1 MILPQ
6 TYTAA
11 LFLMIL
17 TMFCWG
23 SWANTYKLAGKWR
36 FELFYFDYS
45 FGVLLAAVIYAL
57 TVGSLGFDGF
67 TFLDD
72 LMHAGKRQWVYG
84 FGAGIIFNLAN
95 MLLVA
100 AISVAG
106 LAVAFPVGIGVALII
121 GVVWNYAIKPQ
132 GNPMLLFTGCGI
144 ILAAIIVDAMAYRA
158 LGMLRHE
165 ELARA
170 GKAKSTRRQVSAKG
184 IVLALFAGVLMGLF
198 FPLVEKGKAG
208 DVGLGPYAI
217 GAVFAAGVFLSTF
230 VFNLFFMNLPVE
242 GDPVEFRDYFQGG
255 FKQHFLGWLGGI
267 IWCTGTI
274 SSFVAASAP
283 DNVQIGPAISYAVGQ
298 GATMVSALWGILV
311 WKEFKGSDL
320 RVNTLVILMLVLFV
334 AGLAMVSVAPLFA
347 PAAAS

>member
-11 LFLMIL
+11 LFLMIVSML
-17 TMFCWG
+17 CWG
-23 SWANTYKLAGKWR
+23 SWANTYKLAGRWR
-36 FELFYFDYS
+36 FELFYFDYA
-45 FGVLLAAVIYAL
+45 FGVMLAAVIYAF
-57 TVGSLGFDGF
+57 TAGTLGFDGF

-84 FGAGIIFNLAN
+84 FGAGVIFNLAN
-95 MLLVA
+95 MVLVA

-106 LAVAFPVGIGVALII
+106 LAVAFPIGIGIALII

-144 ILAAIIVDAMAYRA
+144 IVAAIVVDAFAYRA
-158 LGMLRHE
+158 LGILRHE
-165 ELARA
+165 EAARA
-170 GKAKSTRRQVSAKG
+170 GKAKSTRRPVTVKG
-184 IVLALFAGVLMGLF
+184 IILSLVSGILMGLF
-198 FPLVEKGKAG
+198 YPLVEKGKAG
-208 DVGLGPYAI
+208 DIGLGPYAI
-217 GAVFAAGVFLSTF
+217 GAVFALGVFLSTF

-242 GDPVEFRDYFQGG
+242 GDPVEFRDYFHGNL
-255 FKQHFLGWLGGI
+255 KQHLLGWLGGI

-274 SSFVAASAP
+274 ASFVAASAP

-311 WKEFKGSDL
+311 WKEFKGADL
-320 RVNTLVILMLVLFV
+320 KVNALVVLMLVLFLS
-334 AGLAMVSVAPLFA
+334 GLAMVSVAPLYA
-347 PAAAS
+347 PAAS